1 MIVRIPFNLIR
12 VNQGRE
18 GLEVVF
24 PYGEDWYRLDW
35 EKVPDRFKE
44 LYRRSLEEGRIVRK
58 E

>member
-35 EKVPDRFKE
+35 DATGNLQEV
-44 LYRRSLEEGRIVRK
+44 RRT
-58 E
+58 